1 MPEAHALDRTG
12 PDVVRELNDEAETLL
27 DEIRTALRNGDL
39 AVAAGLAGPLE
50 RTLSELTL
58 ADHDATAQYRIDF
71 VCGCAYRELTGD
83 RFCADHTHRGEPT
96 ADNPPAEY
104 RYRNEVDDGR

>member
-12 PDVVRELNDEAETLL
+12 PDVVRELNDLAERLL
-27 DEIRTALRNGDL
+27 DQIRTALRAGEITL
-39 AVAAGLAGPLE
+39 AGSWCGPLE
-50 RTLSELTL
+50 RAIDALFL